1 MSEEYTSHSEYL
13 PLDKVFV
20 MPAREAFRNEKK
32 ALAEWRSLNFTS
44 VPKIQKAFDEY
55 EGFHKTL
62 TDSGAELLYF
72 TGEESLTLDAIYCR
86 DASIITDQGVILCRM
101 GKVLRQGEPASQQRS
116 YESLNIPILGQIEP
130 PGTLEGGDVA
140 WLDRHTLAV
149 GHSYRTNPS
158 GIEQLTG
165 LLRPMGVEVIVV
177 QLPHFRGPSDVF
189 HLMSV
194 LSPIDRDLAAVYSPL
209 IPIAFRNTLLERG
222 YQLVEVPEAEFDSL
236 GCNILAT
243 GPRRC
248 VMAKGNPVTEQ
259 LLLKAGCQVSTYEGN
274 EISVKGG
281 GGPTCL
287 TRPLRRKI

>member
-1 MSEEYTSHSEYL
+1 MSDRYTAHSEYL
-13 PLDKVFV
+13 LLDQVFIIPLT
-20 MPAREAFRNEKK
+20 EAFQDRSKVET
-32 ALAEWRSLNFTS
+32 EWQDLNYTG
-44 VPKIQKAFDEY
+44 PPNLDRANQEY
-55 EGFHKTL
+55 EEFRSILEANGAKIL
-62 TDSGAELLYF
+62 TFSKNN
-72 TGEESLTLDAIYCR
+72 SLTLDAIYCR
-86 DASIITDQGVILCRM
+86 DASIITDHGVILCRM
-101 GKVLRQGEPASQQRS
+101 GKEQRQGEPVMQQKV
-116 YESLNIPILGQIEP
+116 YESMGIPILGKIEA

-194 LSPIDRDLAAVYSPL
+194 LSPIDKDLAAVYSPL
-209 IPIAFRNTLLERG
+209 IPIAFRNSLLEREF
-222 YQLVEVPEAEFDSL
+222 QLVEIPEAEFDSL

-243 GPRRC
+243 GPRQC

-259 LLLKAGCQVSTYEGN
+259 LLRKAGCQVSTYEGN

-287 TRPLRRKI
+287 TRPLRRRI